1 MNIFQRYID
10 QQNDSNYNCLDQ
22 PLGTS
27 SIFVVIPC
35 YNEPDILTTLNSLAE
50 CYPPKSGI
58 SVLVVVNDAENT
70 ADDAIRQNLS
80 TLESIS
86 QWQLEAQHVFFDVQ
100 RIYAPSLPQKFAGV
114 GWARKIGM
122 DAAIKQILNNNCSDG
137 IIISLDADSKVLPN
151 YLQTVENAF
160 NNKPLL
166 NFFTIHFEHP
176 FDNPE
181 LSPLICEGIIRYE
194 LHMRYYRNAMK
205 WIGYLHAIH
214 TVGSSF
220 ALKASAYVKQG
231 GMNRRKA
238 GEDFY
243 FLHKLVLLGDYGNI
257 SSTTVIPASRKSDRV
272 PFGTGAAITKWM
284 EGSEELQH
292 TYSLEAFSQLR
303 PLFTNPLFF
312 WNLDSTEIP
321 TVFEDLNSSLHSFWL
336 RSGSAVELLEM
347 RNNCSN
353 AKIFEKRFYHL
364 FNAFWILKFLN
375 FVQETSIKRASLK
388 TEALLLLQHMGI
400 HTAYDISLK
409 NLLEI
414 FRNLDKETEV
424 Q

>member
-1 MNIFQRYID
+1 MNIFQRYTD
-10 QQNDSNYNCLDQ
+10 LQNDSNYICLDQ
-22 PLGTS
+22 PQKPS

-35 YNEPDILTTLNSLAE
+35 YNEPDILTTLNSLAA

-70 ADDAIRQNLS
+70 SGDAIEQNLL
-80 TLESIS
+80 TLKSIS
-86 QWQLEAQHVFFDVQ
+86 RWQLEAQNVFFDVQ
-100 RIYAPSLPQKFAGV
+100 RIYARSLPPKFAGV

-122 DAAIKQILNNNCSDG
+122 DAAIKQIHKNNCSDG

-160 NNKPLL
+160 SKNPHL

-176 FDNPE
+176 FDDPE

-205 WIGYLHAIH
+205 WIGYPHAIH

-220 ALKASAYVKQG
+220 ALKASAYVRQG

-243 FLHKLVLLGDYGNI
+243 FLHKLVLLGEYGNI

-284 EGSEELQH
+284 EGSEELQY
-292 TYSLEAFSQLR
+292 TYSLEAFSQLK
-303 PLFTNPLFF
+303 PLFTNPLSF
-312 WNLDSTEIP
+312 WNLDGAELS
-321 TVFEDLNSSLHSFWL
+321 TVFEHLNSSLHLFWL
-336 RSGSAVELLEM
+336 RSGSAGNLLEM

-388 TEALLLLQHMGI
+388 TEALLLLQHLEI
-400 HTAYDISLK
+400 HTEYDISLK

-414 FRNLDKETEV
+414 FRNLDIQTED